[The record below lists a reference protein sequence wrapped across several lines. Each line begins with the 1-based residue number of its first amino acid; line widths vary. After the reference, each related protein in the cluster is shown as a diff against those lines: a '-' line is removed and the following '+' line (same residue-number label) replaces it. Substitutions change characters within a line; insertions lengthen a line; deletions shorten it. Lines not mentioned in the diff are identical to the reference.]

1 MEEDLARYAAH
12 PGEYTVSS
20 KKLKDIHLCK
30 PKSCKAKKPGQA
42 CFRDFYK
49 NVDTSAIY
57 HIQDPNSSHGS
68 TVHIHSVKVI
78 PVPVDGVEE
87 TLVNGVPFLD
97 KLEEKFSSLE
107 PSKSWGEVFRN
118 HINFWKGNRSPSYR
132 LYREMEEDGNIYSI
146 TVGETSEKE
155 AAVKVESFKTA
166 IFKGA
171 EKFKP
176 FPRVFIALDVE
187 GKRTV
192 EGSDV
197 PMLAKI
203 HLGDGFSS
211 FLEINFPVNKN
222 GIPRAVV
229 ELFETD
235 DFVFVGNDC
244 TEDLVMVEYAV
255 STLTSADW
263 EFKAKWIDT
272 AALWVGLG
280 KWAKNSFGLS
290 TLLYQCLGG
299 FLPKN
304 FKLSCAPDWTQSLY
318 RLPWQYTVYNV
329 GDQFA
334 IIAALHLFFMTAI
347 QTIIPDK
354 EKFVQRLRLSES
366 DSANLFI
373 SIITETFTGVCFDGA
388 YYQGAPAYLREQAVI
403 QVPSGRYSAF
413 RHRMKEDESPRLN
426 RLLKMWGKPVWFLR
440 SSWECTEEVKFT
452 EGFLGI
458 LKELKF
464 CEYADIVIS
473 PEDESEDEVMILNAS
488 ADSEMVVLE
497 SCVDHV
503 GYQTDHAKDSLENLV
518 KDDMECEP
526 MRGTRV
532 SRFLRPRPTWNPSG
546 YDPKRAQLKS
556 LLDKGIPHVAVD
568 RHGVEYTRRAKNWT
582 EYLSIREMLKDVR
595 PEEILKFVND
605 NPVVGLKWIDS
616 ATEWGKFPTPTNFR
630 FRGGKWYRDVVQIV
644 ERKLKIRVTNKHPYN
659 KIRGG
664 RKTRK
669 F

>member
-1 MEEDLARYAAH
+1 MPFFRDGGRFSKVCCTSWGVHCVFEEVKGY
-12 PGEYTVSS
+12 
-20 KKLKDIHLCK
+20 LCN

-42 CFRDFYK
+42 CFRDFFK

-57 HIQDPNSSHGS
+57 HIQDPNSSHGN

-78 PVPVDGVEE
+78 PVPVNSVEE

-107 PSKSWGEVFRN
+107 PSKSWGEVFWS
-118 HINFWKGNRSPSYR
+118 HINFWKRNRSPSYR
-132 LYREMEEDGNIYSI
+132 LYREMEKDGNLYSI

-155 AAVKVESFKTA
+155 AAVKVKSFKTS

-176 FPRVFIALDVE
+176 IPRVFIALDVE

-211 FLEINFPVNKN
+211 FLEINFPANKN
-222 GIPRAVV
+222 EIPRAVV

-304 FKLSCAPDWTQSLY
+304 FKLSCSPDWTQSLY

-426 RLLKMWGKPVWFLR
+426 RLLKMWGKPVWFPR
-440 SSWECTEEVKFT
+440 SSWKCTEEVKFM

-464 CEYADIVIS
+464 CEYADIVIN

-488 ADSEMVVLE
+488 GDSEMIVLE
-497 SCVDHV
+497 NCVNHV
-503 GYQTDHAKDSLENLV
+503 GYQTDHVKDSLENLV
-518 KDDMECEP
+518 KNDLECEP
-526 MRGTRV
+526 MRGTRA
-532 SRFLRPRPTWNPSG
+532 SRFLRSRPTWSPSG
-546 YDPKRAQLKS
+546 YDPKRTQL
-556 LLDKGIPHVAVD
+556 
-568 RHGVEYTRRAKNWT
+568 
-582 EYLSIREMLKDVR
+582 
-595 PEEILKFVND
+595 
-605 NPVVGLKWIDS
+605 
-616 ATEWGKFPTPTNFR
+616 
-630 FRGGKWYRDVVQIV
+630 
-644 ERKLKIRVTNKHPYN
+644 
-659 KIRGG
+659 
-664 RKTRK
+664 
-669 F
+669 